1 MKNKI
6 KTLGI
11 ATLAIGLG
19 STAFGYQ
26 ANAETFFEDL
36 VVSGSACI
44 GKFCPASADEYPT
57 LEDNQDNGNQEP
69 FFQFNTLILKD
80 EQPSIKFTDTSASA
94 SFPTTDWKIQTN
106 NNNSNH
112 FSIIDV
118 TSNKTLLKLC
128 PPNSTNCTD
137 IIPFGEGVTSQDII
151 NNSTNTSNNTTA
163 ISNNSTAIQSLT
175 SSIDDNSAR
184 ITKNSKSISIN
195 KNQIH
200 KNAKRIDKLQ
210 DNINKIGF
218 GVAGATALNSALSAL
233 PTGAFR
239 SNFSCGIGSGVYSNR
254 AAMSL
259 GCAANINERVSLNIG
274 GATLFNGSTDYGNG
288 TLDNYSAKAGV
299 LIKLGHI
306 PKIEKSVN
314 EKSLEGKITN
324 IESSNK
330 ALEERIRALEMATH

>member
-1 MKNKI
+1 MTNRI

-11 ATLAIGLG
+11 TTLALSLV
-19 STAFGYQ
+19 STTLGYQ
-26 ANAETFFEDL
+26 ANAETYLSDL
-36 VVSGSACI
+36 IVDGSACI

-57 LEDNQDNGNQEP
+57 WTDEQENGGQVP
-69 FFQFNTLILKD
+69 FFGFNTLILKD

-106 NNNSNH
+106 DNNSNH

-118 TSNKTLLKLC
+118 TSNTTLLKLC

-151 NNSTNTSNNTTA
+151 TNSTNISNNTTA
-163 ISNNSTAIQSLT
+163 ISNNATAIQSLT
-175 SSIDDNSAR
+175 RSIEDNSAS
-184 ITKNSKSISIN
+184 ITNNSKSISIN
-195 KNQIH
+195 TNQIH
-200 KNAKRIDKLQ
+200 KNSKRIDKLQ
-210 DNINKIGF
+210 ENINKIGF

-239 SNFSCGIGSGVYSNR
+239 SNFSCGIGSGFYSNR

-259 GCAANINERVSLNIG
+259 GCAANINERVSLNLG

-306 PKIEKSVN
+306 QKTEKSVN
-314 EKSLEGKITN
+314 EKSLEDKITN

-330 ALEERIRALEMATH
+330 ALEERIKALEMASN